1 MLLMIKVFSAGRWV
15 CCLIVCAGV
24 VGSRIMEAD
33 KCLKPSKLFS
43 FDLRNLI
50 NLRGVHNAV
59 CASLRRPPF
68 SCRSVCC
75 CMPCTVRTCSSAA
88 PTRERLNNALFLSG
102 GTCVPAAPYSPEF
115 MRSSKWDQSGSGS
128 ISIHS
133 SSTYSLHFFSFVV
146 VSDT

>member
-1 MLLMIKVFSAGRWV
+1 MIKVFSAEWWV

-115 MRSSKWDQSGSGS
+115 MRVANGINRVQVPSRSTVAVHTPS
-128 ISIHS
+128 I
-133 SSTYSLHFFSFVV
+133 FFLLLSFQ
-146 VSDT
+146 TQNMY